1 MLLGVL
7 FIYLVFILIEGTLTS
22 LPLSLLLLLNI
33 AIITK
38 KTWVF
43 AVAFLAGLLLDVL
56 TLNPL
61 GKTSLFFLI
70 FIFIVL
76 IYDRKFEIQTYPFVL
91 ISSFFGSLAYLLIFG
106 YPGVLAQ
113 AAFACAVA
121 VLFFFILRKLS
132 VLSQKDLA
140 SGIHIFL

>member
-7 FIYLVFILIEGTLTS
+7 FIYLIFILIEGALTS

-33 AIITK
+33 AVITK

-43 AVAFLAGLLLDVL
+43 AAAFLAGLLLDIL

-91 ISSFFGSLAYLLIFG
+91 ISSFFGSLVYLIIFG
-106 YPGVLAQ
+106 YPSIFAQ
-113 AAFACAVA
+113 AAFASTVA
-121 VLFFFILRKLS
+121 VSLFFILRKLPI
-132 VLSQKDLA
+132 LGQKA
-140 SGIHIFL
+140 QAI